1 MQQALTRFYPTLPA
15 LLAPA
20 AALLLITDNR
30 AALALALALTAG
42 VSAMALLGF
51 QSRSGTWPRAFAALG
66 RASIAVFCLTLFV
79 VFLGNHW
86 LPVWGFVV
94 IYMAEFISPYLRVFA
109 QQAGQPIGV
118 RFTARLRI
126 AVYLVAEAA
135 IIIEAVAG
143 GSREPMRGLPVTLAL
158 FWLAVA
164 AAALYLIDHV
174 IVAFA
179 RIADSRK
186 TS

>member
-20 AALLLITDNR
+20 AGVLLITDNR

-42 VSAMALLGF
+42 VAAMALLGF
-51 QSRSGTWPRAFAALG
+51 QSGSWPSAFAALG
-66 RASIAVFCLTLFV
+66 RASIAIFCLTLFI

-86 LPVWGFVV
+86 LPVWGFIV
-94 IYMAEFISPYLRVFA
+94 IYMAEFIPPYLRVFA

-135 IIIEAVAG
+135 IIIEAVVG
-143 GSREPMRGLPVTLAL
+143 GSREPMRGLPVTMAL

-164 AAALYLIDHV
+164 AAVLYLVDHV

-179 RIADSRK
+179 HIADSRK
-186 TS
+186 SS